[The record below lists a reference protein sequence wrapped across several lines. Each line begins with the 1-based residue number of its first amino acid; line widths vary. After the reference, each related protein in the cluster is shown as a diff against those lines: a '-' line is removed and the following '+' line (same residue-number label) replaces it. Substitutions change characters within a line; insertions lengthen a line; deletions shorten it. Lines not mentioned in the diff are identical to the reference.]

1 MIIEEKGRVYTCGSN
16 ENAQLGHNKDNRRFN
31 EMEGLDE
38 PIRVVSCGGHHTVL
52 VSTSNFYFIHIQRV
66 YYWKSEKT
74 VFLLLLYRLTK
85 FLFFFSFFF
94 VF

>member
-16 ENAQLGHNKDNRRFN
+16 ENSQLGHNKDNRRFN

-52 VSTSNFYFIHIQRV
+52 VSTSKLYFIHIQRV
-66 YYWKSEKT
+66 YLIVGKVKS
-74 VFLLLLYRLTK
+74 V
-85 FLFFFSFFF
+85 FSFTLSHRL
-94 VF
+94 VFRDKRD